1 MYAVINIRC
10 YAFGLDCT
18 CRSRGPIEAGDESA
32 GEMVEASTII
42 QGYVS
47 CGWTCKRLSI
57 QTPLNLSISVESFH
71 MTLGKVLLTDAVARC
86 GEILKLKRFYQLHC

>member
-47 CGWTCKRLSI
+47 CG
-57 QTPLNLSISVESFH
+57 
-71 MTLGKVLLTDAVARC
+71 
-86 GEILKLKRFYQLHC
+86 